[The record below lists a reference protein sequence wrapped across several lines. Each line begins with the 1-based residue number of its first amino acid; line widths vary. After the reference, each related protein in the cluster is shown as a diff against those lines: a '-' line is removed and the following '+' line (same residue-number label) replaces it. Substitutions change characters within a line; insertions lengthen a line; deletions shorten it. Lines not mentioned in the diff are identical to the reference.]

1 MSYTLSYLFY
11 VRSKTV
17 WAHTDPIGFIIM
29 PSALNLFTIREDCYA
44 ITASIIILV
53 KFSKKLAFL
62 SLNLDL
68 FLALVKLICGSEM
81 GVMA

>member
-11 VRSKTV
+11 VCSKTV

-29 PSALNLFTIREDCYA
+29 PSASNLFTIGEDCFA
-44 ITASIIILV
+44 ITTSIIILI
-53 KFSKKLAFL
+53 KLPKKLAFL
-62 SLNLDL
+62 SINFNL
-68 FLALVKLICGSEM
+68 FLALNKLICGSEM